1 MTTSSNSR
9 VFLLLF
15 LATLAAFGP
24 FVTDFYLPT
33 LPEQTT
39 DFHTSPAMVQLGLS
53 NIMWGLAAGQLLV
66 GPISDRRGRKKPLFW
81 CLVLFAVTTAVAAA
95 ATEIHVFLVMRFFE
109 GLGAAGAIV
118 LSRSIAADR
127 YTGRELG
134 SFMGVMGAIQGIAP
148 ITAPMLGALI
158 ADAAGWRG
166 IFWILFGTGVV
177 LAFITLFVFVETL
190 PRSRI
195 NSAERSSNG
204 TQRESIRESSA
215 KLIADPVFCGIVFQQ
230 LLASGILFGHISS
243 SPFIFRGHFDLS
255 PELYGLTFGLLALG
269 ITAGAVISS
278 RIDPLKALGVGAVGM
293 LVCAVF
299 VAVCFITNL
308 SLWAVLPFY
317 FLLMAFLGLTLP
329 AAMTAALTLH
339 RQRAGFAAAVI
350 GSVGFVGGGLVAPL
364 TAIGEVTRTASIIF
378 VVCGVLLVLISFWL
392 NRRMKL
398 SLSFKHKIPTVKQ
411 PGACSTDEESQAP
424 YCINDICQSKH
435 SVLQQTC
442 RQRISFK

>member
-39 DFHTSPAMVQLGLS
+39 DFHTSTAMVQLGLS

-195 NSAERSSNG
+195 NSVERSSNG

-398 SLSFKHKIPTVKQ
+398 IRGVELK
-411 PGACSTDEESQAP
+411 
-424 YCINDICQSKH
+424 
-435 SVLQQTC
+435 L
-442 RQRISFK
+442 

>member
-95 ATEIHVFLVMRFFE
+95 ATEILVFLVMRFFE

-195 NSAERSSNG
+195 NSVERSSNG

-398 SLSFKHKIPTVKQ
+398 IRGVELK
-411 PGACSTDEESQAP
+411 
-424 YCINDICQSKH
+424 
-435 SVLQQTC
+435 L
-442 RQRISFK
+442 

>member
-66 GPISDRRGRKKPLFW
+66 GPIYDRRGRKKPLFW

-195 NSAERSSNG
+195 NSVERSSNG

-398 SLSFKHKIPTVKQ
+398 IRGVELK
-411 PGACSTDEESQAP
+411 
-424 YCINDICQSKH
+424 
-435 SVLQQTC
+435 L
-442 RQRISFK
+442 

>member
-1 MTTSSNSR
+1 MTASSNSR
-9 VFLLLF
+9 IFLLLF

-81 CLVLFAVTTAVAAA
+81 CLVLFAVRTARASA

-148 ITAPMLGALI
+148 VTAPMLGALI

-166 IFWILFGTGVV
+166 IFWILFGMGVV

-195 NSAERSSNG
+195 NSAQRSSNG

-293 LVCAVF
+293 LVCAVL

-398 SLSFKHKIPTVKQ
+398 IR
-411 PGACSTDEESQAP
+411 GDEL
-424 YCINDICQSKH
+424 K
-435 SVLQQTC
+435 L
-442 RQRISFK
+442 

>member
-1 MTTSSNSR
+1 MTASSNSR
-9 VFLLLF
+9 IFLLLF

-195 NSAERSSNG
+195 KSAERSSSG
-204 TQRESIRESSA
+204 TERESIRESSA

-278 RIDPLKALGVGAVGM
+278 RIDPLKAYRRCRHAGLCSPCSRLLHHKSFTLGRS
-293 LVCAVF
+293 
-299 VAVCFITNL
+299 
-308 SLWAVLPFY
+308 SLLLLFDGIPWAY
-317 FLLMAFLGLTLP
+317 ASCRNDGCSY
-329 AAMTAALTLH
+329 AAPSARRLCSCGHWFSGICGRRSCRAAH
-339 RQRAGFAAAVI
+339 
-350 GSVGFVGGGLVAPL
+350 
-364 TAIGEVTRTASIIF
+364 
-378 VVCGVLLVLISFWL
+378 C
-392 NRRMKL
+392 NR
-398 SLSFKHKIPTVKQ
+398 
-411 PGACSTDEESQAP
+411 
-424 YCINDICQSKH
+424 
-435 SVLQQTC
+435 
-442 RQRISFK
+442 

>member
-66 GPISDRRGRKKPLFW
+66 RPISDRRGRKKPLFW

-195 NSAERSSNG
+195 NSIERSSNG

-398 SLSFKHKIPTVKQ
+398 IRGVELK
-411 PGACSTDEESQAP
+411 
-424 YCINDICQSKH
+424 
-435 SVLQQTC
+435 L
-442 RQRISFK
+442 

>member
-1 MTTSSNSR
+1 MTASSNSR
-9 VFLLLF
+9 IFLLLF

-148 ITAPMLGALI
+148 VTAPMLGALI

-166 IFWILFGTGVV
+166 IFWILFGMGVV

-195 NSAERSSNG
+195 NSAQRSSNG

-293 LVCAVF
+293 LVCAVL

-350 GSVGFVGGGLVAPL
+350 GSVRFVGCGLVAPL

-398 SLSFKHKIPTVKQ
+398 IR
-411 PGACSTDEESQAP
+411 GDEL
-424 YCINDICQSKH
+424 K
-435 SVLQQTC
+435 L
-442 RQRISFK
+442 

>member
-1 MTTSSNSR
+1 MTASSNSR
-9 VFLLLF
+9 IFLLLF

-66 GPISDRRGRKKPLFW
+66 GPISDRQGRKKPLFW

-177 LAFITLFVFVETL
+177 LALITLFVFVETL

-195 NSAERSSNG
+195 NSAERSRSG

-215 KLIADPVFCGIVFQQ
+215 KLIADPVFCSIVFQQ

-299 VAVCFITNL
+299 VAICFITNL

-398 SLSFKHKIPTVKQ
+398 IR
-411 PGACSTDEESQAP
+411 GDEL
-424 YCINDICQSKH
+424 K
-435 SVLQQTC
+435 L
-442 RQRISFK
+442 

>member
-1 MTTSSNSR
+1 
-9 VFLLLF
+9 
-15 LATLAAFGP
+15 
-24 FVTDFYLPT
+24 
-33 LPEQTT
+33 
-39 DFHTSPAMVQLGLS
+39 
-53 NIMWGLAAGQLLV
+53 
-66 GPISDRRGRKKPLFW
+66 
-81 CLVLFAVTTAVAAA
+81 
-95 ATEIHVFLVMRFFE
+95 
-109 GLGAAGAIV
+109 
-118 LSRSIAADR
+118 
-127 YTGRELG
+127 
-134 SFMGVMGAIQGIAP
+134 
-148 ITAPMLGALI
+148 MLGALI

-195 NSAERSSNG
+195 NSVERSSNG

-350 GSVGFVGGGLVAPL
+350 GSVRFVGGGLVAPL

-398 SLSFKHKIPTVKQ
+398 IRGVELK
-411 PGACSTDEESQAP
+411 
-424 YCINDICQSKH
+424 
-435 SVLQQTC
+435 L
-442 RQRISFK
+442 

>member
-81 CLVLFAVTTAVAAA
+81 RLVLFAVTTAVAAA

-195 NSAERSSNG
+195 NSVERSSNG

-398 SLSFKHKIPTVKQ
+398 IRGVELK
-411 PGACSTDEESQAP
+411 
-424 YCINDICQSKH
+424 
-435 SVLQQTC
+435 L
-442 RQRISFK
+442 

>member
-1 MTTSSNSR
+1 MTASSNSR
-9 VFLLLF
+9 IFLLLF

-109 GLGAAGAIV
+109 GLGAADAIV

-148 ITAPMLGALI
+148 VTAPMLGALI

-166 IFWILFGTGVV
+166 IFWILFGMGVV

-195 NSAERSSNG
+195 NSAQRSSNG

-293 LVCAVF
+293 LVCAVL

-329 AAMTAALTLH
+329 AAMTAALTLY

-398 SLSFKHKIPTVKQ
+398 IR
-411 PGACSTDEESQAP
+411 GDEL
-424 YCINDICQSKH
+424 K
-435 SVLQQTC
+435 L
-442 RQRISFK
+442 

>member
-195 NSAERSSNG
+195 NSVERSSNG

-293 LVCAVF
+293 LVYAVF

-398 SLSFKHKIPTVKQ
+398 IRGVELK
-411 PGACSTDEESQAP
+411 
-424 YCINDICQSKH
+424 
-435 SVLQQTC
+435 L
-442 RQRISFK
+442 

>member
-1 MTTSSNSR
+1 MTASSNSR
-9 VFLLLF
+9 YFLLLF

-177 LAFITLFVFVETL
+177 LAFIT
-190 PRSRI
+190 R
-195 NSAERSSNG
+195 
-204 TQRESIRESSA
+204 
-215 KLIADPVFCGIVFQQ
+215 
-230 LLASGILFGHISS
+230 
-243 SPFIFRGHFDLS
+243 
-255 PELYGLTFGLLALG
+255 
-269 ITAGAVISS
+269 
-278 RIDPLKALGVGAVGM
+278 
-293 LVCAVF
+293 
-299 VAVCFITNL
+299 
-308 SLWAVLPFY
+308 
-317 FLLMAFLGLTLP
+317 
-329 AAMTAALTLH
+329 
-339 RQRAGFAAAVI
+339 
-350 GSVGFVGGGLVAPL
+350 
-364 TAIGEVTRTASIIF
+364 
-378 VVCGVLLVLISFWL
+378 
-392 NRRMKL
+392 
-398 SLSFKHKIPTVKQ
+398 
-411 PGACSTDEESQAP
+411 
-424 YCINDICQSKH
+424 
-435 SVLQQTC
+435 
-442 RQRISFK
+442 

>member
-350 GSVGFVGGGLVAPL
+350 GSV
-364 TAIGEVTRTASIIF
+364 RS
-378 VVCGVLLVLISFWL
+378 
-392 NRRMKL
+392 
-398 SLSFKHKIPTVKQ
+398 
-411 PGACSTDEESQAP
+411 
-424 YCINDICQSKH
+424 
-435 SVLQQTC
+435 
-442 RQRISFK
+442 

>member
-1 MTTSSNSR
+1 M
-9 VFLLLF
+9 
-15 LATLAAFGP
+15 
-24 FVTDFYLPT
+24 
-33 LPEQTT
+33 
-39 DFHTSPAMVQLGLS
+39 
-53 NIMWGLAAGQLLV
+53 
-66 GPISDRRGRKKPLFW
+66 
-81 CLVLFAVTTAVAAA
+81 AAA

-109 GLGAAGAIV
+109 GLGAAGTIV

-148 ITAPMLGALI
+148 VTAPMLGALI

-166 IFWILFGTGVV
+166 IFWILFGMGVV

-195 NSAERSSNG
+195 NSAQRSSNG

-293 LVCAVF
+293 LVCAVL

-398 SLSFKHKIPTVKQ
+398 IR
-411 PGACSTDEESQAP
+411 GDEL
-424 YCINDICQSKH
+424 K
-435 SVLQQTC
+435 L
-442 RQRISFK
+442 

>member
-1 MTTSSNSR
+1 MTASSNSR
-9 VFLLLF
+9 IFLLLF

-66 GPISDRRGRKKPLFW
+66 RPIYDRRRHKKPLFW

-398 SLSFKHKIPTVKQ
+398 IR
-411 PGACSTDEESQAP
+411 GDEL
-424 YCINDICQSKH
+424 K
-435 SVLQQTC
+435 L
-442 RQRISFK
+442 

>member
-134 SFMGVMGAIQGIAP
+134 SFMGVMRAIQGIAP

-195 NSAERSSNG
+195 NSVERSSNG

-398 SLSFKHKIPTVKQ
+398 IRGVELK
-411 PGACSTDEESQAP
+411 
-424 YCINDICQSKH
+424 
-435 SVLQQTC
+435 L
-442 RQRISFK
+442 

>member
-1 MTTSSNSR
+1 MTASSNSR
-9 VFLLLF
+9 IFLLFF

-81 CLVLFAVTTAVAAA
+81 RLVLFAVTTAVAAA

-195 NSAERSSNG
+195 KSAERSSSG
-204 TQRESIRESSA
+204 TERESIRESSA

-299 VAVCFITNL
+299 VAVCFTTNL

-317 FLLMAFLGLTLP
+317 FFLMAFLGLTLP

-398 SLSFKHKIPTVKQ
+398 IR
-411 PGACSTDEESQAP
+411 GDEL
-424 YCINDICQSKH
+424 K
-435 SVLQQTC
+435 L
-442 RQRISFK
+442 

>member
-1 MTTSSNSR
+1 
-9 VFLLLF
+9 
-15 LATLAAFGP
+15 
-24 FVTDFYLPT
+24 
-33 LPEQTT
+33 
-39 DFHTSPAMVQLGLS
+39 MVQLGLS

-195 NSAERSSNG
+195 NSVERSSNG

-317 FLLMAFLGLTLP
+317 FLLMAFLGLTRP

-398 SLSFKHKIPTVKQ
+398 IRGVELK
-411 PGACSTDEESQAP
+411 
-424 YCINDICQSKH
+424 
-435 SVLQQTC
+435 L
-442 RQRISFK
+442 

>member
-1 MTTSSNSR
+1 MTASSNSR
-9 VFLLLF
+9 YFLLLF

-195 NSAERSSNG
+195 NSAERSSSG

-255 PELYGLTFGLLALG
+255 PELYGLTFGLLAFG

-278 RIDPLKALGVGAVGM
+278 RIAPLKALGVGAVGM
-293 LVCAVF
+293 LVCAVL

-317 FLLMAFLGLTLP
+317 FLLMHSSGLRFLP
-329 AAMTAALTLH
+329 
-339 RQRAGFAAAVI
+339 Q
-350 GSVGFVGGGLVAPL
+350 
-364 TAIGEVTRTASIIF
+364 
-378 VVCGVLLVLISFWL
+378 
-392 NRRMKL
+392 
-398 SLSFKHKIPTVKQ
+398 
-411 PGACSTDEESQAP
+411 
-424 YCINDICQSKH
+424 
-435 SVLQQTC
+435 
-442 RQRISFK
+442 

>member
-1 MTTSSNSR
+1 MTASSNSR
-9 VFLLLF
+9 IFLLLF

-66 GPISDRRGRKKPLFW
+66 GPISDRRGRKKSLFW

-148 ITAPMLGALI
+148 VTAPMLGALI

-166 IFWILFGTGVV
+166 IFWILFGMGVV

-195 NSAERSSNG
+195 NSAQRSSNG

-243 SPFIFRGHFDLS
+243 SPFIF
-255 PELYGLTFGLLALG
+255 
-269 ITAGAVISS
+269 
-278 RIDPLKALGVGAVGM
+278 LKVVG
-293 LVCAVF
+293 
-299 VAVCFITNL
+299 
-308 SLWAVLPFY
+308 
-317 FLLMAFLGLTLP
+317 
-329 AAMTAALTLH
+329 
-339 RQRAGFAAAVI
+339 
-350 GSVGFVGGGLVAPL
+350 
-364 TAIGEVTRTASIIF
+364 
-378 VVCGVLLVLISFWL
+378 
-392 NRRMKL
+392 
-398 SLSFKHKIPTVKQ
+398 
-411 PGACSTDEESQAP
+411 
-424 YCINDICQSKH
+424 
-435 SVLQQTC
+435 
-442 RQRISFK
+442 

>member
-134 SFMGVMGAIQGIAP
+134 SFMGVMRAIQGIAP

-398 SLSFKHKIPTVKQ
+398 IRGVELK
-411 PGACSTDEESQAP
+411 
-424 YCINDICQSKH
+424 
-435 SVLQQTC
+435 L
-442 RQRISFK
+442 

>member
-1 MTTSSNSR
+1 MTASSNSR
-9 VFLLLF
+9 IFLLLF

-39 DFHTSPAMVQLGLS
+39 DFHTSPAMVQLWLS

-148 ITAPMLGALI
+148 VTAPMLGALI

-166 IFWILFGTGVV
+166 IFWILFGMGVV

-195 NSAERSSNG
+195 NSAQRSSNG
-204 TQRESIRESSA
+204 TQRESFRESSA

-293 LVCAVF
+293 LVCAVL

-398 SLSFKHKIPTVKQ
+398 IR
-411 PGACSTDEESQAP
+411 GDEL
-424 YCINDICQSKH
+424 K
-435 SVLQQTC
+435 L
-442 RQRISFK
+442 

>member
-1 MTTSSNSR
+1 MTASSNSR
-9 VFLLLF
+9 IFLLLF

-109 GLGAAGAIV
+109 GLGATGAIV

-134 SFMGVMGAIQGIAP
+134 SFMGVMRAIQGIAP
-148 ITAPMLGALI
+148 VTAPMLGALI

-166 IFWILFGTGVV
+166 IFWILFGMGVV

-195 NSAERSSNG
+195 NSAQRSSNG

-293 LVCAVF
+293 LVCAVL

-398 SLSFKHKIPTVKQ
+398 IR
-411 PGACSTDEESQAP
+411 GDEL
-424 YCINDICQSKH
+424 K
-435 SVLQQTC
+435 L
-442 RQRISFK
+442 

>member
-134 SFMGVMGAIQGIAP
+134 SFMGVMVAIQGIAP

-195 NSAERSSNG
+195 NSVERSSNG

-398 SLSFKHKIPTVKQ
+398 IRGVELK
-411 PGACSTDEESQAP
+411 
-424 YCINDICQSKH
+424 
-435 SVLQQTC
+435 L
-442 RQRISFK
+442 

>member
-1 MTTSSNSR
+1 MTASSNSR
-9 VFLLLF
+9 IFLLLF

-53 NIMWGLAAGQLLV
+53 NSMWGLAAGQLLV

-148 ITAPMLGALI
+148 VTAPMLGALI

-166 IFWILFGTGVV
+166 IFWILFGMGVV

-195 NSAERSSNG
+195 NSAQRSSNG

-293 LVCAVF
+293 LVCAVL

-350 GSVGFVGGGLVAPL
+350 SSVGFVGGGLVAPL

-398 SLSFKHKIPTVKQ
+398 IR
-411 PGACSTDEESQAP
+411 GDEL
-424 YCINDICQSKH
+424 K
-435 SVLQQTC
+435 L
-442 RQRISFK
+442 

>member
-66 GPISDRRGRKKPLFW
+66 GPISDRRGRKKPFFW

-317 FLLMAFLGLTLP
+317 FLLMAVLGLTLP

-398 SLSFKHKIPTVKQ
+398 IRGVELK
-411 PGACSTDEESQAP
+411 
-424 YCINDICQSKH
+424 
-435 SVLQQTC
+435 L
-442 RQRISFK
+442 

>member
-1 MTTSSNSR
+1 MTASSNSR
-9 VFLLLF
+9 IFLLFF

-66 GPISDRRGRKKPLFW
+66 GPISDRRGLKKPLFW

-195 NSAERSSNG
+195 KSAERSSSG
-204 TQRESIRESSA
+204 TERESIRESSA

-299 VAVCFITNL
+299 VAVCFTTNL

-317 FLLMAFLGLTLP
+317 FFLMAFLGLTLP

-398 SLSFKHKIPTVKQ
+398 IR
-411 PGACSTDEESQAP
+411 GDEL
-424 YCINDICQSKH
+424 K
-435 SVLQQTC
+435 L
-442 RQRISFK
+442 

>member
-95 ATEIHVFLVMRFFE
+95 ATEIHGFLVMRFFE

-134 SFMGVMGAIQGIAP
+134 SFMGVMRAIQGIAP

-195 NSAERSSNG
+195 NSVERSSNG

-378 VVCGVLLVLISFWL
+378 VVRGVLLVLISFWL

-398 SLSFKHKIPTVKQ
+398 IRGVELK
-411 PGACSTDEESQAP
+411 
-424 YCINDICQSKH
+424 
-435 SVLQQTC
+435 L
-442 RQRISFK
+442 